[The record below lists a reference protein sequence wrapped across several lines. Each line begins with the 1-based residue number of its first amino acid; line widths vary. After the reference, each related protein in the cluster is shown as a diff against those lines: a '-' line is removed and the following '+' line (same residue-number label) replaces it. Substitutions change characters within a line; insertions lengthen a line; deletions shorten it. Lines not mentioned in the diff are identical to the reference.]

1 MIQSV
6 YSQLAT
12 EKLPYS
18 VLVQRVS
25 ILLDTVSTLRAY
37 LIKAPTGKKAA
48 IKALIGIY
56 ESMVEDKKSEIEKEN
71 LQ

>member
-12 EKLPYS
+12 EKLPHP
-18 VLVQRVS
+18 VLVRRVS
-25 ILLDTVSTLRAY
+25 ILLDTVSTLREY
-37 LIKAPTGKKAA
+37 LIKAPLGKQVT

-56 ESMVEDKKSEIEKEN
+56 ESMVENKKSEIEKDYIK
-71 LQ
+71 